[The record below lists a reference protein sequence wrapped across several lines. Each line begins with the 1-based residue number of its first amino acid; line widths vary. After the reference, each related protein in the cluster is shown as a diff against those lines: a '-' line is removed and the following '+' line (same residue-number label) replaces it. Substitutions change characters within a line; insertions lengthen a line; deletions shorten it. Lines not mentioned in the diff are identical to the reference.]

1 MNSVE
6 RVKSLCKERKIPISR
21 LEKDLGFSNGYI
33 GQLRKGVF
41 PDDRLVQIAE
51 YLSVSV
57 EYLISGTD
65 SKNEKTPILTK
76 KDERDIAR
84 DVERMMEDL
93 SGSGELMF
101 DGVPMSEEAKAAMA
115 AAMRIGFE
123 EARRRNKATYT
134 PKKYREE

>member
-1 MNSVE
+1 MFNSVE
-6 RVKSLCKERKIPISR
+6 YVRELCKERKIAVSQ
-21 LEKDLGFSNGYI
+21 LERECGFANGYLNPKKI
-33 GQLRKGVF
+33 SKISY
-41 PDDRLVQIAE
+41 DRALVIAD
-51 YLSVSV
+51 YLNISV
-57 EYLISGTD
+57 EEIMHGQ
-65 SKNEKTPILTK
+65 EKTPILTK

-84 DVERMMEDL
+84 DVERIMEDL